1 MSDADAHGEETG
13 EVVEG
18 ASHDSATLAS
28 AFEAAVREDR
38 RDTDLAF
45 EVMQERATE
54 GGLNATGVGAGALPE
69 LVGARGEIERM
80 LDYRLEHGSAATRRR
95 VDAKLKQLRAASGAR
110 GRREVG
116 ELGRSERGTD
126 DEGRREERIVAPP
139 RASRRER
146 GRRVRH
152 VGAATAPRGHR
163 LAGRERGRVRDA
175 AA

>member
-18 ASHDSATLAS
+18 ASRDSATLAS

-80 LDYRLEHGSAATRRR
+80 LDYRLQHGSAATRRR
-95 VDAKLKQLRAASGAR
+95 VDAKLRPSWRARLRSTSSRRRAR
-110 GRREVG
+110 TRA
-116 ELGRSERGTD
+116 GRSSPRSSAKTTFLTSSMAARSLGGT
-126 DEGRREERIVAPP
+126 VF
-139 RASRRER
+139 
-146 GRRVRH
+146 
-152 VGAATAPRGHR
+152 
-163 LAGRERGRVRDA
+163 
-175 AA
+175 

>member
-1 MSDADAHGEETG
+1 MNDDGHGVTGEQAARRGMSDADAHGDETG
-13 EVVEG
+13 EVDKG

-80 LDYRLEHGSAATRRR
+80 LDYRLEHGGAATRRR
-95 VDAKLKQLRAASGAR
+95 VEAKLKQLRAASGAR

-116 ELGRSERGTD
+116 ELGD
-126 DEGRREERIVAPP
+126 
-139 RASRRER
+139 
-146 GRRVRH
+146 
-152 VGAATAPRGHR
+152 
-163 LAGRERGRVRDA
+163 AGREGYGRRGSA
-175 AA
+175 

>member
-1 MSDADAHGEETG
+1 MLASRRSYREIHRRPRRHESAVERRSTARRPEPCWSRGWRCPSPDLSSLNEDGHGVTGEQAARRGMSDADAHGEETG

-80 LDYRLEHGSAATRRR
+80 LDYRLQHGSAATRRR
-95 VDAKLKQLRAASGAR
+95 V
-110 GRREVG
+110 ETV
-116 ELGRSERGTD
+116 
-126 DEGRREERIVAPP
+126 
-139 RASRRER
+139 
-146 GRRVRH
+146 
-152 VGAATAPRGHR
+152 
-163 LAGRERGRVRDA
+163 
-175 AA
+175 

>member
-1 MSDADAHGEETG
+1 MNEDGHGVTGEQAARRGMSDADAHGDETG

-80 LDYRLEHGSAATRRR
+80 LDYRLEHGGAATRRR
-95 VDAKLKQLRAASGAR
+95 VEAKLKQLRAASGAR

-116 ELGRSERGTD
+116 ELGDVGREGY
-126 DEGRREERIVAPP
+126 GRRGSA
-139 RASRRER
+139 
-146 GRRVRH
+146 
-152 VGAATAPRGHR
+152 
-163 LAGRERGRVRDA
+163 
-175 AA
+175 